1 MNFVHFCQVNRGS
14 ETFRRRVEDRGV
26 LKKRQQQVNYIA
38 GDYANRKPG
47 HIRIERMGHT
57 LLCKLEF
64 ILFNL
69 LYKQYSGVYQCC
81 GHRKSSDS
89 TKCSNRVSIHVSDRP
104 RSRLTAGTTTVSVGD
119 RVTLSCSVEK
129 SAGWKYEWFRRT
141 SHTSEYRIN
150 DGENGN
156 IRVSQGGI
164 YRCRG
169 FRGEPAVYSDKSD
182 EVTINITFSNKVS
195 VTQKPSWSQMFR
207 GETITLT
214 CEVQGGEGVQWEYEW
229 RRPQSQTFRTNRKDW
244 TFTASI
250 SGDYSCK
257 SRPTDDSYSGT
268 KWSEAVRVSVSDK
281 PRSRLTAGTTTVS
294 VGDRVTL
301 SCSVEKSAGW
311 KYEWFRRTS
320 HTSEYRI
327 NDGENGNIRVSQ
339 GGIYRC
345 RGSRGEPAVYSDK
358 SDEVTINIT
367 FSNKV
372 SVTQKPSWS
381 QMFRGETITLTCE
394 VQGGEGVQWEYEWRT
409 PQSQTFRTNR
419 KDWTFTAS
427 ISGDYSCKSRPTD
440 DSYSATKWSEA
451 ARVSVS
457 AHKPKA
463 EMKITEFPAEGRVNL
478 SCSVKPSSGWSF
490 FWFRGEKLSKPLTIQ
505 EAVFLSNGQISVS
518 QGGVY
523 RCRGGR
529 GEPVYHTEFSDPIT
543 VDEPVLR
550 VSPRWLSP
558 GSSVTLSCEV
568 EHVSA
573 GWSFYWYKAVP
584 DLSHKSGSYSY
595 ELLPAS
601 SNGTADNSYIIHGQ
615 THTAGYVCRA
625 GRGEPHVYT
634 LYSQPHFVWS
644 GDLHPSA
651 SLSVSPDRVQ
661 HFTSDSLSLTC
672 EGNSAEWRVGSFLL
686 PDLLSFCSDWGTMT
700 GSTCHVQKIQS
711 SNAVFW
717 CESGSAFSNAVNI
730 TGHNDDLILLSPVH
744 PVTEGHSVT
753 LGCKWRTENLLSK
766 VFFYQNDT
774 LIQSESRVEMIIP
787 AVSKSHEGFYKCQS
801 SGKES
806 PQSWLAVTSSRPD
819 SSSLHVLMIVGPVCV
834 FLLMIFLLMFYLYR
848 KSKDSSSISRS
859 DEQNQNCDP
868 DEIDAEHNTY
878 ASLLHGQP
886 EFGLFTTIY

>member
-1 MNFVHFCQVNRGS
+1 M
-14 ETFRRRVEDRGV
+14 
-26 LKKRQQQVNYIA
+26 
-38 GDYANRKPG
+38 ANKPKAQLIRKG
-47 HIRIERMGHT
+47 R
-57 LLCKLEF
+57 
-64 ILFNL
+64 
-69 LYKQYSGVYQCC
+69 
-81 GHRKSSDS
+81 
-89 TKCSNRVSIHVSDRP
+89 
-104 RSRLTAGTTTVSVGD
+104 
-119 RVTLSCSVEK
+119 TLSCSVNPSSSGWSYSFYRGEK
-129 SAGWKYEWFRRT
+129 NDKLLT
-141 SHTSEYRIN
+141 VIN
-150 DGENGN
+150 TDYHLNRE
-156 IRVSQGGI
+156 IKDSQGGV

-169 FRGEPAVYSDKSD
+169 GRGEPVYYTEFSDP
-182 EVTINITFSNKVS
+182 ITV
-195 VTQKPSWSQMFR
+195 
-207 GETITLT
+207 
-214 CEVQGGEGVQWEYEW
+214 
-229 RRPQSQTFRTNRKDW
+229 
-244 TFTASI
+244 
-250 SGDYSCK
+250 
-257 SRPTDDSYSGT
+257 DD
-268 KWSEAVRVSVSDK
+268 
-281 PRSRLTAGTTTVS
+281 RSRLTAGTTTVS

-345 RGSRGEPAVYSDK
+345 RGSRGESTIYSDK
-358 SDEVTINIT
+358 SDEVTISIT

-419 KDWTFTAS
+419 KVWTFTAS
-427 ISGDYSCKSRPTD
+427 ISGDYSCKSRSTD
-440 DSYSATKWSEA
+440 DSYSGTKWSEA
-451 ARVSVS
+451 VRVSVS
-457 AHKPKA
+457 DLKP
-463 EMKITEFPAEGRVNL
+463 
-478 SCSVKPSSGWSF
+478 
-490 FWFRGEKLSKPLTIQ
+490 
-505 EAVFLSNGQISVS
+505 
-518 QGGVY
+518 
-523 RCRGGR
+523 
-529 GEPVYHTEFSDPIT
+529 
-543 VDEPVLR
+543 EPVLR
-550 VSPRWLSP
+550 VSPRWSSP

-686 PDLLSFCSDWGTMT
+686 PDLLSFCSDWGTMN

-806 PQSWLAVTSSRPD
+806 PQSWLAVTSASRPD
-819 SSSLHVLMIVGPVCV
+819 SSSLPVLLIVGPVCV

-848 KSKDSSSISRS
+848 KSKGEIFFFKNHFDDYMISQFCCSS
-859 DEQNQNCDP
+859 
-868 DEIDAEHNTY
+868 
-878 ASLLHGQP
+878 
-886 EFGLFTTIY
+886 